1 MQRNIPVITLSI
13 LDQERFGVKT
23 AKSRDFI
30 WHDSPEMLSQCRQN
44 HVQLLIARCPSS
56 NLKTA
61 QELERRGFLL
71 MDTLVYYEHNLHLTN
86 IIVPNEKITIR
97 GILPGEAEDVRA
109 LAAESFKGYCG
120 HYHADPKLDVHQ
132 CDDVYT
138 SWAYNS
144 CISKDFATEV
154 FVAVLDD
161 KIVGFATLRIND
173 PKESEV
179 VLNGVLPKTQRMGIY
194 RMLIE
199 NSLIWS
205 IRHCMKRMIISTQ
218 ITNIA
223 VQKVWVRVG
232 FQPTSSFYIF
242 HKWFN

>member
-30 WHDSPEMLSQCRQN
+30 WHDIPEMLSQCRQN
-44 HVQLLIARCPSS
+44 YVQLLIARCPSS

>member
-1 MQRNIPVITLSI
+1 MQRSISFIELSTL
-13 LDQERFGVKT
+13 DEERFGVRT
-23 AKSRDFI
+23 AKSKDFTWPDI
-30 WHDSPEMLSQCRQN
+30 PEILTQCGQS
-44 HVQLLIARCPSS
+44 HIQLLVARCPTSD
-56 NLKTA
+56 LKTA

-86 IIVPNEKITIR
+86 VIVHDEKIIIR
-97 GILPGEAEDVRA
+97 GILPGEAEDVRT
-109 LAAESFKGYCG
+109 LATESFKGYRG
-120 HYHADPKLDVHQ
+120 HYHADSRLDVHQ
-132 CDDVYT
+132 CDAVYT
-138 SWAYNS
+138 DWAYNS
-144 CISKDFATEV
+144 CISKNFANEV
-154 FVAVLDD
+154 LVAVLDD
-161 KIVGFATLRIND
+161 EIVGFATLRIND

-205 IRHCMKRMIISTQ
+205 SRRGMKRIIISTQ

-232 FQPTSSFYIF
+232 FQPTSSFYTF
-242 HKWFN
+242 HKWFD